1 MKLEINLT
9 EDQIDEIVSES
20 IKKSFAVNKRLY
32 GNKIDQEDEKTLRA
46 AMKVVY
52 HFYTGKLLK

>member
-9 EDQIDEIVSES
+9 EDQIDQIVSES
-20 IKKSFAVNKRLY
+20 IKQSFAVNKRLY

-46 AMKVVY
+46 AMKVIY
-52 HFYTGKLLK
+52 NFYTGKLLK